1 MSAVEYSALLYSC
14 IAQQLAGW
22 ASSCWSAKLAALC
35 CTFFLHFLSRVF
47 FASLFLSVNW
57 HWQNLHQHSNLHKV
71 KRNAAAAISQ
81 RAEVLACLQ
90 ARTVFIAMWRVVK
103 SLITTKQHHPIARLA
118 HLAAA
123 AAASDAA
130 AAAAA
135 ANTRTS
141 GHRLTEI
148 APIALT
154 KWTTRR

>member
-35 CTFFLHFLSRVF
+35 CTFFFISFL
-47 FASLFLSVNW
+47 ASSLPLRFSPW
-57 HWQNLHQHSNLHKV
+57 IDID
-71 KRNAAAAISQ
+71 RISINTVICTKWSAMQ
-81 RAEVLACLQ
+81 QQQLASERKCLQ
-90 ARTVFIAMWRVVK
+90 ARTVLIAMWRVVK

-118 HLAAA
+118 HLAAAA